1 MDCLFGYINSDSNQ
15 VCTDGQSI
23 AFKTFVRGFYYAF
36 SVPESLILLYKTNI
50 GPKFFNFNHHIIFSI
65 FTQPNKMIDK
75 DRSDSSI
82 RSISTPIMISDRS
95 QLTSHH

>member
-36 SVPESLILLYKTNI
+36 SVPESLIL
-50 GPKFFNFNHHIIFSI
+50 FIFSI

-75 DRSDSSI
+75 DRSDGSI

-95 QLTSHH
+95 QSTSHH